1 MIEDLILHWKSLAP
15 TQVKIIMVCGFLW
28 LFFGIVSVKLLALID
43 NEEVE
48 EDEEVIY
55 DEA

>member
-1 MIEDLILHWKSLAP
+1 MIEDLILHWKSLEP

-48 EDEEVIY
+48 ED
-55 DEA
+55 